1 MLKSWLDSLIFIA
14 TCWIEDAAFSRFGV
28 MFFSDPVVAFANIRR
43 SLKPSGRLVF
53 VCWRPLN
60 QNPWMRAPLE
70 AALPVL
76 PPIAPMQLF
85 DPGERCAVQ
94 RLALK
99 PIKDPVVEYP
109 NWSVKRSEAKV
120 KAEPKAVGAFR
131 EGGGWCHN
139 YFCPLRTGRCGDA
152 DERSLVGVD
161 LATLF
166 GHTIDEEID
175 VLVVERDETRN
186 FCAIRNRHCV
196 RPSDVVALDLAFVQ
210 APVARKSFVGA
221 AGALVRGLEEVHA
234 HVGLRHVIANRCAG
248 FVDDG
253 RSASIGELHA
263 IERNLDVAR
272 TVQNVDALIRI
283 VGVDEHFFLFLK
295 PSVHLIPFET

>member
-1 MLKSWLDSLIFIA
+1 
-14 TCWIEDAAFSRFGV
+14 
-28 MFFSDPVVAFANIRR
+28 
-43 SLKPSGRLVF
+43 
-53 VCWRPLN
+53 
-60 QNPWMRAPLE
+60 
-70 AALPVL
+70 
-76 PPIAPMQLF
+76 MQLF
-85 DPGERCAVQ
+85 DPGGRRAVQ

-139 YFCPLRTGRCGDA
+139 YFCPLRTGRCGRCGRAFTRRRRPGDA
-152 DERSLVGVD
+152 LRAHHRRGDRLV
-161 LATLF
+161 F
-166 GHTIDEEID
+166 
-175 VLVVERDETRN
+175 VERDETRN

-234 HVGLRHVIANRCAG
+234 HVGLRHVIANWCAG

-253 RSASIGELHA
+253 RSARSASLYA

-283 VGVDEHFFLFLK
+283 VGGDQQT
-295 PSVHLIPFET
+295 SSSSNQASI